1 MFKPGLETFF
11 ESDFKSYPLKIAAV
25 TNNTGRDKNG
35 IHLVQRL
42 LNDKRFIIKKIFTP
56 EHGFLSDTPDGEY
69 VSNSIEKSSGAE
81 IISLYNES
89 KIPSDNMFE
98 GIDLVVYDIQDV
110 GVRFYT
116 YISTLRNI
124 IDSASRNDVPV
135 AILDR
140 PELLGGINV
149 ESPMLNQDLSS
160 FVGHLPVP
168 LRYGLTAGELAL
180 FWRNHANIKTEVKV
194 YKCQN
199 YSCPMSFKDT
209 KFPWFKPSPS
219 MTDIETTKFYPGT
232 CLFEGTNVS
241 EGRGTLS
248 PFRNLGAPWVNN
260 SKWYE
265 ILRTLLPSNIT
276 ISKVEFIPT
285 FSKYSGILCKGI
297 QLSTNDDFI
306 DNSVYIGV
314 SALYALMRSHPNKI
328 EFTTNPRLTKP
339 FIDYLSGTS
348 ELRIGLERNLL
359 PSQIINGFS
368 GETNKFREFRKNFFI
383 YKRSDAKQALL
394 AEI

>member
-11 ESDFKSYPLKIAAV
+11 ESDFKSCPLKVAAV
-25 TNNTGRDKNG
+25 TNNTGRDRNG
-35 IHLVQRL
+35 IHLIQRL
-42 LNDKRFIIKKIFTP
+42 LNDKRFILKKIFTP
-56 EHGFLSDTPDGEY
+56 EHGFLSDAPDGEY

-89 KIPSDNMFE
+89 KIPSDNVLKE
-98 GIDLVVYDIQDV
+98 IDLIIYDIQDV

-124 IDSASRNDVPV
+124 IDSASKNGIAV

-149 ESPMLNQDLSS
+149 EGPMLNQNLTS
-160 FVGHLPVP
+160 FVGHLPIA

-180 FWRNHANIKTEVKV
+180 FWRNQTKIETEVRV

-199 YSCPMSFKDT
+199 YSCPMSIRAT

-219 MTDIETTKFYPGT
+219 MTDIETAKFYPGT
-232 CLFEGTNVS
+232 CLFEGTNLS

-248 PFRNLGAPWVNN
+248 PFRNLGAPWVDNI
-260 SKWYE
+260 KWYE

-297 QLSTNDDFI
+297 QLSTNDDFL

-314 SALYALMRSHPNKI
+314 SALYALIQSHPNKI
-328 EFTTNPRLTKP
+328 EFTTNPRLENP

-348 ELRIGLERNLL
+348 ELRMGLQNNLT
-359 PSQIINGFS
+359 PSQIISSFGVQ
-368 GETNKFREFRKNFFI
+368 TDKFRELRKSFFL
-383 YKRSDAKQALL
+383 YERSNTK
-394 AEI
+394 